1 MPPKI
6 NQVPLK
12 SEVGRPIGIAP
23 EQQKLVFNAFEQ
35 ADSSITRKFGGTGLG
50 LAISSQLVEMMGG
63 RIWVESAVGQ
73 GTTFHFTGVFDVGT
87 EKAVGPPIEMASLAG
102 LPVLIVDDN
111 RTNRSLHG
119 LTRALLNNMVTGVS
133 EGFLK
138 QLNIVGVGYKVEL
151 KGKDLVMQLG
161 FSHPVNYSAP
171 KGIEFEV
178 DSKANTIKI
187 KGIDKQ
193 QVGQVTAEIRKFRPP
208 EPYKGKGV
216 MYADERIR
224 RKAGKT
230 AGTIG
235 A

>member
-1 MPPKI
+1 M
-6 NQVPLK
+6 
-12 SEVGRPIGIAP
+12 SRVGRKPIAVPSGVEVKI
-23 EQQKLVFNAFEQ
+23 EGSTVRVKGSKGELVREFSPNLKIVSQ
-35 ADSSITRKFGGTGLG
+35 DGQILVTRPND
-50 LAISSQLVEMMGG
+50 E
-63 RIWVESAVGQ
+63 RI
-73 GTTFHFTGVFDVGT
+73 
-87 EKAVGPPIEMASLAG
+87 
-102 LPVLIVDDN
+102 N
-111 RTNRSLHG
+111 RALHG

-133 EGFLK
+133 EGYFK
-138 QLNIVGVGYKVEL
+138 QLNIVGVGYKVDL

-193 QVGQVTAEIRKFRPP
+193 QVGQVSAEIRKFRPP

-216 MYADERIR
+216 MYVDERIR

-230 AGTIG
+230 AGTG

>member
-1 MPPKI
+1 MSRVGKKPIAVPSGVEVKI
-6 NQVPLK
+6 EGSTVRVKGSKGELVREFSPNIKIASQDGQIV
-12 SEVGRPIGIAP
+12 VTRPND
-23 EQQKLVFNAFEQ
+23 E
-35 ADSSITRKFGGTGLG
+35 
-50 LAISSQLVEMMGG
+50 
-63 RIWVESAVGQ
+63 RI
-73 GTTFHFTGVFDVGT
+73 
-87 EKAVGPPIEMASLAG
+87 
-102 LPVLIVDDN
+102 N
-111 RTNRSLHG
+111 RALHG

-133 EGFLK
+133 EGYLK
-138 QLNIVGVGYKVEL
+138 QLNIVGVGYKVDL

-161 FSHPVNYSAP
+161 FSHPVNYPAP
-171 KGIEFEV
+171 QGIEFEV

-193 QVGQVTAEIRKFRPP
+193 QVGQVSAEIRKFRPP

-230 AGTIG
+230 AGTG

>member
-1 MPPKI
+1 M
-6 NQVPLK
+6 
-12 SEVGRPIGIAP
+12 SRVGRKPITVPSGVEVQINGSRVRVKGSKGELEREFHP
-23 EQQKLVFNAFEQ
+23 NMKIENQDGQIVV
-35 ADSSITRKFGGTGLG
+35 TR
-50 LAISSQLVEMMGG
+50 
-63 RIWVESAVGQ
+63 
-73 GTTFHFTGVFDVGT
+73 
-87 EKAVGPPIEMASLAG
+87 P
-102 LPVLIVDDN
+102 DDI
-111 RTNRSLHG
+111 RTNRAMHG

-138 QLNIVGVGYKVEL
+138 QLNVVGVGYKVDL

-161 FSHPVNYSAP
+161 FSHPVNYPAP

-193 QVGQVTAEIRKFRPP
+193 QVGQVSAEIRKFRPP

-224 RKAGKT
+224 RKAGKA
-230 AGTIG
+230 AGAG
-235 A
+235 AGA